1 MSRRSHNVWVPHCRS
16 FFCIFASASHMVN
29 LGYALSDK
37 ACHIMGYSIELTNNG
52 IQWLLG
58 YYLHIQSPMLLNV
71 LFFKWDPSQVDIYFQ
86 EMDPIPSRSP
96 GDTQKLGK
104 LKELTQES
112 NSFPWRCEGLAGFS
126 WGSLVTHGIP
136 RFSHQKKGSCFEHH
150 STDRSCLGQKTM
162 VSWVSYKNIMAWSSN
177 CGCSP

>member
-1 MSRRSHNVWVPHCRS
+1 MVFNGYWDIIYIFNHQCYLMSS
-16 FFCIFASASHMVN
+16 FSNEIRPKSIF
-29 LGYALSDK
+29 
-37 ACHIMGYSIELTNNG
+37 T
-52 IQWLLG
+52 
-58 YYLHIQSPMLLNV
+58 
-71 LFFKWDPSQVDIYFQ
+71 FRKW
-86 EMDPIPSRSP
+86 IPSRSP